1 MSSKAVDPSR
11 TTYSFANPMLPWINE
26 VEHMQEDAYGLYR
39 SANVAGV
46 SEKNLMEMIGRDRML
61 QIVLVLVGR
70 VTKHMAG
77 IIQR

>member
-1 MSSKAVDPSR
+1 
-11 TTYSFANPMLPWINE
+11 
-26 VEHMQEDAYGLYR
+26 MQEDAYGLYR